1 VAKRPPIARRATVSA
16 RIQTFGQAAAVSAR
30 TTGIKAQKAES
41 PRPFTDLAT
50 KDHYR
55 RYDTAAQ
62 ARIALA
68 LKEPRVIAVA
78 NFHNIGTG
86 SELHVLGRFLQL
98 HYVFEHELFFQE
110 ATLRDFR
117 RNRPFVGDIAIRPQG
132 QGMTVLPVD
141 GQEFHARTFE
151 EQFDAIRRNKALEF
165 LGRVVVIP
173 DTVCYRAQD
182 LDSYL
187 NAHQVR

>member
-1 VAKRPPIARRATVSA
+1 MPAGAQHRAGSIQARYL
-16 RIQTFGQAAAVSAR
+16 TFAQAAAITER
-30 TTGIKAQKAES
+30 TTGIHGVTAEN
-41 PRPFTDLAT
+41 PWPFHDLAT
-50 KDHYR
+50 KEHYR
-55 RYDTAAQ
+55 RYDTQAQ

-68 LKEPRVIAVA
+68 LNEPRVIQLA
-78 NFHNIGTG
+78 NFHNVGTG

-98 HYVFEHELFFQE
+98 NYVFEHELFFQE

-117 RNRPFVGDIAIRPQG
+117 RSRPFVADIAIRPQG
-132 QGMTVLPVD
+132 EGMTVLPVD
-141 GQEFHARTFE
+141 GQEFHARTYA
-151 EQFDAIRRNKALEF
+151 EQFDALRRNKALEF

-187 NAHQVR
+187 NAHGVR